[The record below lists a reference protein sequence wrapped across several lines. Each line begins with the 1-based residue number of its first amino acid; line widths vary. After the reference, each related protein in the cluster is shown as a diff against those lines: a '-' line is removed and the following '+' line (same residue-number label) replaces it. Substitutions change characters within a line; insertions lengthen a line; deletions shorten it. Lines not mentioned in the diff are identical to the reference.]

1 MEFNTVLLVVTIA
14 AVTVAAVALVFPA
27 LKKKGVNT
35 GHVLKVASTGL
46 SGADQITDVLK
57 EIFPANGIVNIVDK
71 IVDYAKVGVQKA
83 EQLYKINQID
93 KDARKEEATRFVNEA
108 LELAGVEITPAIQKI
123 VDGSIEAAVNAMSHD
138 YITLETG
145 VLVEEKNTP

>member
-14 AVTVAAVALVFPA
+14 AVMVAAVALVFPA